1 MNDNRQPA
9 LPSGRD
15 MSAENPRGDVAGRL
29 IVTIIEP
36 GFANADAFRVA
47 RQREQAILR
56 HFGFFMRVMRM
67 CSNRAKDVLIGFG
80 EQADRTKSFRA
91 GRNGDHPLEAGS
103 AGAFDHGIALGG
115 DIRKVGVA
123 LTVGQHASPLG
134 SKSSSASMYR
144 GKTGSGGGKSVP
156 ATRPCAI
163 SALAN
168 FRAFAGTPKRPRSFS
183 IEAGKNGCAMIATMR
198 TTSAVT

>member
-9 LPSGRD
+9 LPGGRD
-15 MSAENPRGDVAGRL
+15 MSAENPRGDVARGL
-29 IVTIIEP
+29 VIMIIEP
-36 GFANADAFRVA
+36 GFANSDAFRVA

-67 CSNRAKDVLIGFG
+67 CSNCAKDVLIGFG

-91 GRNGDHPLEAGS
+91 SRNGDHPLEAGS

-115 DIRKVGVA
+115 EIRKIEVA
-123 LTVGQHASPLG
+123 MTVDQHARPLG

-168 FRAFAGTPKRPRSFS
+168 FRAFAGTLKRPRSFS
-183 IEAGKNGCAMIATMR
+183 IEPGMNGCVVIATIR
-198 TTSAVT
+198 KTSAVT